1 MVEMCGLLEISR
13 ATFYRLRKGTAREQD
28 RDRRQ
33 QVHEVALEWPVYGSR
48 RIRAELLR
56 RGYHTGRQS
65 VQRILRQDNLLC
77 LRQPRTWLR
86 TTDSAHRLMV
96 FPNLAADLEVT
107 MLNQL
112 WVADVTYI
120 RLLDEFVYLGGL
132 LDAFSRK
139 IIGWSLGRSLEPALC
154 VTALDQALQNRVFAA
169 GLIHH
174 SDRGVQYCSKQYLAI
189 LDQHH
194 IRASMSRKGNPF
206 DNAQIESFWKTLKYE
221 QVYRNEYR
229 TFEQARA
236 DIARFIE
243 KVYNEKR
250 LHSALSYRPPAQF
263 EASL

>member
-1 MVEMCGLLEISR
+1 MCELLEISR
-13 ATFYRLRKGTAREQD
+13 STFYRHNGKVREQD
-28 RDRRQ
+28 CERRQ
-33 QVHEVALEWPVYGSR
+33 QVHEVALEWPSYGSR
-48 RIRAELLR
+48 RIREELLR
-56 RGYHTGRQS
+56 RGHQASRQS

-77 LRQPRTWLR
+77 LRQPCAWLR

-107 MLNQL
+107 ALNQL

-120 RLLDEFVYLGGL
+120 RLLHEFVYLGAL
-132 LDAFSRK
+132 LDALSRK
-139 IIGWSLGRSLEPALC
+139 VIGWSLGRSLEAGLC
-154 VTALDQALQNRVFAA
+154 VTALQQALRHRIFAA

-174 SDRGVQYCSKQYLAI
+174 SDRGVQYCSKEYLAI
-189 LDQHH
+189 LDRHH

-250 LHSALSYRPPAQF
+250 LHSALSYRPPAEF